1 MTGLGPVLAFASYA
15 GLLWAIA
22 LALDAI
28 GRRSLRP
35 DHRRGH
41 EVIALDSDVARFHRV
56 IAGAVLG
63 AGAFV
68 LGAYVIARRDGPAL
82 LLVPV
87 AATCFAGAVRRVAPL
102 WREP

>member
-1 MTGLGPVLAFASYA
+1 M
-15 GLLWAIA
+15 A

-35 DHRRGH
+35 RHGRPEAPAIG
-41 EVIALDSDVARFHRV
+41 SDVARFHRV
-56 IAGAVLG
+56 MGGALLG
-63 AGAFV
+63 AAAFV
-68 LGAYVIARRDGPAL
+68 ASAHAVARRDGPAL

-87 AATCFAGAVRRVAPL
+87 AALCVSGAIRRFSPL

>member
-1 MTGLGPVLAFASYA
+1 MTGIGPVLACAGYA
-15 GLLWAIA
+15 GLLWLVA

-35 DHRRGH
+35 RGPRPV
-41 EVIALDSDVARFHRV
+41 EDVAVVSDVARFHSV

-63 AGAFV
+63 AAAFVSTAFV
-68 LGAYVIARRDGPAL
+68 LARRDGPAL

-87 AATCFAGAVRRVAPL
+87 AAVCATGAFRRCRPL

>member
-1 MTGLGPVLAFASYA
+1 MTGIGPVLACAAYA
-15 GLLWAIA
+15 GVLWVMA

-35 DHRRGH
+35 RHGQP
-41 EVIALDSDVARFHRV
+41 EAPAIGSDVARFHRV
-56 IAGAVLG
+56 MGGAVLG

-68 LGAYVIARRDGPAL
+68 LSAHVLARRDGPAL

-87 AATCFAGAVRRVAPL
+87 AALCVTGAIRRISPL